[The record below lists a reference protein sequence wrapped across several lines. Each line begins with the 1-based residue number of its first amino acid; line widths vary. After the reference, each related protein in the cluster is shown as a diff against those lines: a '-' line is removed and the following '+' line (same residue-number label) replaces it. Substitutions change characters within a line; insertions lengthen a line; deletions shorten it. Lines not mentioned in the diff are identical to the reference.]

1 MERIITTGN
10 DYRPDAGF
18 LDNLLFSN
26 LRRLQAGRK
35 VRNLLTISDKK
46 LLQLWANAVKDRA
59 GHKCEYP
66 GCTVNAHQIHAHHLY
81 SRRWVTMRYNLSAGI
96 ALCSY
101 HHTLSGLSAHKD
113 PDFKQTLI
121 AGKVRTA
128 DFFDA
133 LREERNRIQK
143 NTAAW
148 KLECYEKL
156 KAYL

>member
-1 MERIITTGN
+1 MKAIT
-10 DYRPDAGF
+10 
-18 LDNLLFSN
+18 
-26 LRRLQAGRK
+26 
-35 VRNLLTISDKK
+35 DKK

-66 GCTVNAHQIHAHHLY
+66 DCRVNAHQLHAHHLY
-81 SRRWVTMRYNLSAGI
+81 SRRWVTMRYNLDAGI
-96 ALCSY
+96 ALCAF

-121 AGKVRTA
+121 AGGVRTA
-128 DFFDA
+128 DFFDH

-143 NTAAW
+143 NTVAW
-148 KLECYEKL
+148 KQECYDKL

>member
-1 MERIITTGN
+1 MLKI
-10 DYRPDAGF
+10 
-18 LDNLLFSN
+18 
-26 LRRLQAGRK
+26 
-35 VRNLLTISDKK
+35 ISDKK

-148 KLECYEKL
+148 KQECYDRL